1 MKKQPVK
8 HTTKPSY
15 PTISEARSSI
25 HDNKVLKGTAAT
37 LIIAAAT
44 LGATG
49 CVDPSGVKHSGKDSS
64 ARDFINKVFNGNS
77 EPAPDIVGDMIIETT
92 ECILDGEATTEYT
105 ISGDVAAP
113 TELTEPTETESYD
126 IMGDIAAPVD
136 FTEPTEES

>member
-64 ARDFINKVFNGNS
+64 ARDFINKVFNGGS

-92 ECILDGEATTEYT
+92 ECILA
-105 ISGDVAAP
+105 GDVAAP
-113 TELTEPTETESYD
+113 TELTEPTATDSYD
-126 IMGDIAAPVD
+126 IMGDVAAPVD
-136 FTEPTEES
+136 YTASTEES